1 MEVVDILF
9 AYNLVKPYLKPLNP
23 KIIYKKDKEQY
34 VNNFYNQM
42 L

>member
-1 MEVVDILF
+1 MVNDLF
-9 AYNLVKPYLKPLNP
+9 IKIVLQA